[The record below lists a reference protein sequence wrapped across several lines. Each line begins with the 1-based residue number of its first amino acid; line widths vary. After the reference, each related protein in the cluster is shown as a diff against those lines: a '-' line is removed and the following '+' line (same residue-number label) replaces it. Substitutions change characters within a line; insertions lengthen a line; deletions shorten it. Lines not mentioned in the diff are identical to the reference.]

1 MKIHLIQISVDE
13 KDTEAN
19 LSKALR
25 KFKDIKGGGIAVLPE
40 MFIPGYDRKN
50 MESWSDK
57 WHDVVTEFS
66 GAAKET
72 GTAVVFTTPVRENG
86 KIFNRAFFIDNEGK
100 VLSNYDKVH
109 LFRLMDEDKIFD
121 QGNELGVFGYGGWK
135 IGLNICYD
143 IRFPESQRKLW
154 REGAN
159 LIIVSATWPY
169 KRVAAMIKL
178 SYARAIENQCYFV
191 IVNRASEQEGNP
203 TYGGNSMIIAP
214 DGTLVSGCGHT
225 EELRSAEIDMSNVEN
240 YRKLI
245 DCRSDRRTDLY

>member
-1 MKIHLIQISVDE
+1 MKIHLLQISVNE

-19 LSKALR
+19 LSKSVR
-25 KFKDIKGGGIAVLPE
+25 KFKDIKGGGIAILPE

-50 MESWSDK
+50 MVSWSDK
-57 WHDVVTEFS
+57 CQDVVMEFS
-66 GAAKET
+66 SAAKEI

-86 KIFNRAFFIDNEGK
+86 KIFNRAFFIDDEGK

-109 LFRLMDEDKIFD
+109 LFRPMDEDKIFD
-121 QGNELGVFGYGGWK
+121 QGNKLGAFGFGEWK

-154 REGAN
+154 IQGAD
-159 LIIVSATWPY
+159 LIIVPATWPY
-169 KRVAAMIKL
+169 KRVDAMIKL
-178 SYARAIENQCYFV
+178 SYARAIENQCYFA
-191 IVNRASEQEGNP
+191 IVNRASKREENP
-203 TYGGNSMIIAP
+203 TYGGNSMVIAP

-225 EELRSAEIDMSNVEN
+225 EEVKSADIDISNVEN

>member
-1 MKIHLIQISVDE
+1 MKIHLLQISVNE

-19 LSKALR
+19 LSKAVS
-25 KFKDIKGGGIAVLPE
+25 KFKDLKGGIAVLPE

-57 WHDVVTEFS
+57 WQEVVMEYS

-86 KIFNRAFFIDNEGK
+86 KTYNRAFFIDNEGK
-100 VLSNYDKVH
+100 VLSTYDKVH

-121 QGNELGVFGYGGWK
+121 QGNKLGVFGFDEWK

-154 REGAN
+154 SEGAN
-159 LIIVSATWPY
+159 LIIVPATWPY
-169 KRVAAMIKL
+169 KRIDAMIKL

-191 IVNRASEQEGNP
+191 IVNRASEREENP
-203 TYGGNSMIIAP
+203 TYGGNSMVIAP
-214 DGTLVSGCGHT
+214 DGTLVAGCGYS
-225 EELRSAEIDMSNVEN
+225 EEFKSAEIDISNVVN

-245 DCRSDRRTDLY
+245 DCRSDRRADLY